1 MNTKDLKIKAIQ
13 NAHQCQ
19 GQNFY
24 VTENGIKRDFNLLG
38 GKYEFKIYNNRK
50 AVVVEDDKGKV
61 IEEITLS
68 SELRDTTDAKIGET
82 TKQKRHTI
90 PTD

>member
-1 MNTKDLKIKAIQ
+1 MNTNELKIKAIQ

-24 VTENGIKRDFNLLG
+24 VTDEGIKRDFNILG

-50 AVVVEDDKGKV
+50 AVIIEDSKGKV
-61 IEEITLS
+61 IEQITLS
-68 SELRDTTDAKIGET
+68 SELRDTTNAKAGKT
-82 TKQKRHTI
+82 SKQKGHTI
-90 PTD
+90 PAD

>member
-1 MNTKDLKIKAIQ
+1 MNTKELKIKAVQ
-13 NAHQCQ
+13 NAYQCQ

-24 VTENGIKRDFNLLG
+24 VTEEGIKRDFNLLG

-50 AVVVEDDKGKV
+50 AVIIEDGKGKV
-61 IEEITLS
+61 IEEITIS
-68 SELRDTTDAKIGET
+68 SELRDTTNAPVGKT
-82 TKQKRHTI
+82 SKQKGHTL